1 MASKYLKNSEGIV
14 RAITSDNLQLEKPLL
29 NENYDIEV
37 HNRNMDKIDGAIQ
50 NLRGTIDGLELTAT
64 NVTMTDGTTV
74 EEKIQNNVSEIIN
87 LKQSVSDGKSLIASA
102 ITDKGL
108 TTSND
113 ATFNTMATNIN
124 KMIYLKPGSIQ
135 MVDTNGYE
143 SIAISKALDILK
155 SYNSMGQDII
165 ATGYSS
171 ATLEHPDIFYTIEG
185 RTLRKLQ
192 IKNEELVL
200 LAQLT
205 TASGGTVTSDG
216 RYFFITQKPT
226 TNLETGQVTFS
237 TRILDN
243 SFSAKVSDITI
254 TFSSAKTGYEYFHW
268 APELSY
274 CEGCDTIAFS
284 FSYSGASIPD
294 LIVGGCYKTTSKSI
308 LSTWSSSQQKGRVK
322 TLLHNTAST
331 FIIIHG
337 DGISYKT
344 YSGSTTPTLIYSKP
358 INTNILVPVM
368 GGYSEG
374 TKITFG
380 NLRSHTWTDYITITM
395 GLSTPTVTEKQTYSR
410 VLYDTDGRYIMTKG
424 SCFYAGIFCANLTDY
439 STTAIYYYQDGK
451 LLAGNDL
458 LFFDNKNNIGLVLN
472 RTSYTLNIIKSERPK
487 IGIYR
492 RR

>member
-1 MASKYLKNSEGIV
+1 MAKKYLKEKGIV
-14 RAITSDNLQLEKPLL
+14 RAVTTDNLQLEKPLL

-37 HNRNMDKIDGAIQ
+37 HNRNMDKIDSAIQ
-50 NLRGTIDGLELTAT
+50 EVKGKVDGLELTAT

-135 MVDTNGYE
+135 MVDTNGNE

-200 LAQLT
+200 LEQLT

-237 TRILDN
+237 TRIIDN

-254 TFSSAKTGYEYFHW
+254 TFSSAKTGYEYFLW

-274 CEGCDTIAFS
+274 CEGCDTLAFS
-284 FSYSGASIPD
+284 FSYAGVYISN
-294 LIVGGCYKTTSKSI
+294 LVVGGCYKVSSKSM
-308 LSTWSSSQQKGRVK
+308 LSTWTSAEQKGK
-322 TLLHNTAST
+322 TKRLLHNTAST

-337 DGISYKT
+337 EGISYKT
-344 YSGSTTPTLIYSKP
+344 YSNSTSKPVSIYTKPLDIRTLI
-358 INTNILVPVM
+358 PVM

-380 NLRSHTWTDYITITM
+380 NIRSHTWTDYITITM

-410 VLYDTDGRYIMTKG
+410 VLYDTGGRYIMTKG

-492 RR
+492 CR